1 MFVVVATDLVLEAQ
15 RRHATA
21 PTATAALGRLLM
33 GTLLLGALKGWEESV
48 QVSVLGRGEL
58 GQVTAVTS
66 HRGAVKGYV
75 GNPACDP
82 PLNAAGKLDVGKAVG
97 AGILTVVR
105 SRPDW
110 QQPYTGTI
118 PLYSG
123 EVAEDLTHYLSDS
136 EQISSSVGLGVAM
149 GKDGVVSSAGG
160 FLVQVLPFCS
170 EATITQL
177 EANIQSLPPASQM
190 VASLSPQDIIA
201 ALLKGLGSQPP
212 EEGVPLTFGPCEV
225 EDLKPRMLRAV
236 ESLGAQDVR
245 SLLEEQG
252 HVEVRCEFC
261 AEVVRFKE
269 GELDSILEPQE
280 A

>member
-1 MFVVVATDLVLEAQ
+1 M
-15 RRHATA
+15 
-21 PTATAALGRLLM
+21 
-33 GTLLLGALKGWEESV
+33 
-48 QVSVLGRGEL
+48 
-58 GQVTAVTS
+58 
-66 HRGAVKGYV
+66 
-75 GNPACDP
+75 
-82 PLNAAGKLDVGKAVG
+82 
-97 AGILTVVR
+97 
-105 SRPDW
+105 
-110 QQPYTGTI
+110 
-118 PLYSG
+118 
-123 EVAEDLTHYLSDS
+123 AEDLTHYLSDS

-212 EEGVPLTFGPCEV
+212 EEGVRDGREGEVVVVGAGVRLVTGKGVQVPLTFGPCEV

-252 HVEVRCEFC
+252 
-261 AEVVRFKE
+261 
-269 GELDSILEPQE
+269 E
-280 A
+280 AHPLSCLGWLIHRERERGWR